1 MEVTIDE
8 IKEETQL
15 KPMNAEIVI
24 KSKEGIDI
32 PPFDVNLAS
41 TITFND
47 DFIVQLQRKK
57 EFQNFVWK
65 EAEIWSKTTVVP
77 DECKKNR
84 ANCYIVLLFAY
95 KKELDPLFVFNS
107 IKFIKGNLFPGAR
120 LVTELLYRSK
130 KFRNI
135 KIVYIN
141 EDTFT
146 NAANIEKALKYG
158 CYVKALD
165 VKKNTEIVGPTITLQ
180 MAKDA
185 GWLDKD
191 RSLWKS
197 IPALM
202 LQHRALA
209 WFVNS
214 YVPTLADGLYTAE
227 EGYDIHS

>member
-8 IKEETQL
+8 IKEETQSKSL
-15 KPMNAEIVI
+15 DEEVIV
-24 KSKEGIDI
+24 KSKDI
-32 PPFDVNLAS
+32 LDDPPFNINLAT
-41 TITFND
+41 TISFD
-47 DFIVQLQRKK
+47 DNFVVQLQRKK

-77 DECKKNR
+77 DECKRNR

-95 KKELDPLFVFNS
+95 KKDLDPLFVFNS

-130 KFRNI
+130 KYRDI
-135 KIVYIN
+135 KIVYLN
-141 EDTFT
+141 EETFK
-146 NAANIEKALKYG
+146 NAASIDSALSYG
-158 CYVKALD
+158 CYVKATD
-165 VKKNTEIVGPTITLQ
+165 HKRNMEVVGPTITLQ

-185 GWLDKD
+185 GWLNKD

-197 IPALM
+197 IPAIM

-209 WFVNS
+209 WFVNT
-214 YVPTLADGLYTAE
+214 YVPTLADGLYTEE
-227 EGYDIHS
+227 EGYDIHG

>member
-1 MEVTIDE
+1 MDVTLEEV
-8 IKEETQL
+8 KEETQL
-15 KPMNAEIVI
+15 KPVNAEIIV
-24 KSKEGIDI
+24 KSKDSLDV
-32 PPFDVNLAS
+32 PPFNINLAN
-41 TITFND
+41 TVNFND

-65 EAEIWSKTTVVP
+65 EAEIWAKTTFVS
-77 DECKKNR
+77 DECKKNI

-130 KFRNI
+130 KYKNI
-135 KIVYIN
+135 KVVYIN
-141 EDTFT
+141 EETFKGAASIN
-146 NAANIEKALKYG
+146 NALSYG
-158 CYVKALD
+158 CYVKAHD
-165 VKKNTEIVGPTITLQ
+165 VKKNEEVVGPTVTLQ